1 MFINH
6 IILILFFILSF
17 YQLQKIAST
26 HPGSMNERSL
36 NNIELNLFSMSVY
49 FRNELIQEEFNNL
62 NVFMIPNVKDYVLT
76 FINNQIKHGQQFE
89 TFYLEFIFFFYLLL
103 LVCTYFTLSNYLI
116 PSLLLIMNYGTSL
129 YKYYLL
135 NKDTNIIEL
144 EPWKSMDFMLNSLL
158 IFFILINCLCCSCTT
173 QRKKIT
179 IPKSKETLK
188 QEEMNKS
195 IEEDKSENSIN
206 EFDEKKEI
214 PEWQ

>member
-26 HPGSMNERSL
+26 HPGSINERSL
-36 NNIELNLFSMSVY
+36 NNIEFNLFSMSVY
-49 FRNELIQEEFNNL
+49 FRNELIQEEFNSL
-62 NVFMIPNVKDYVLT
+62 NIFLIPKVKDYVLT

-89 TFYLEFIFFFYLLL
+89 TFYLEFICFFYLILL
-103 LVCTYFTLSNYLI
+103 ICTYFSLSYYFI
-116 PSLLLIMNYGTSL
+116 PSLLLIINYGTSL

-135 NKDTNIIEL
+135 NKNANIIEL

-158 IFFILINCLCCSCTT
+158 ILFILINCMCCSCRT

-179 IPKSKETLK
+179 TPKSKEIIK
-188 QEEMNKS
+188 ENKKS
-195 IEEDKSENSIN
+195 IEEDKSENSLN

>member
-1 MFINH
+1 
-6 IILILFFILSF
+6 
-17 YQLQKIAST
+17 
-26 HPGSMNERSL
+26 
-36 NNIELNLFSMSVY
+36 
-49 FRNELIQEEFNNL
+49 
-62 NVFMIPNVKDYVLT
+62 
-76 FINNQIKHGQQFE
+76 
-89 TFYLEFIFFFYLLL
+89 
-103 LVCTYFTLSNYLI
+103 
-116 PSLLLIMNYGTSL
+116 
-129 YKYYLL
+129 
-135 NKDTNIIEL
+135 
-144 EPWKSMDFMLNSLL
+144 MDFMLNSLL

>member
-26 HPGSMNERSL
+26 HPGSINERSL
-36 NNIELNLFSMSVY
+36 NNVELNIFSMSVY
-49 FRNELIQEEFNNL
+49 FRNELIQEEFNSL
-62 NVFMIPNVKDYVLT
+62 NIFLIPKVKDYVLT

-89 TFYLEFIFFFYLLL
+89 TFYLEFICFFYLILL
-103 LVCTYFTLSNYLI
+103 ICTYFSLSYYFI
-116 PSLLLIMNYGTSL
+116 PSLFLIINYGTSL

-135 NKDTNIIEL
+135 NKNANIIEL

-158 IFFILINCLCCSCTT
+158 ILFILINCMCCSCRT

-179 IPKSKETLK
+179 IPKSKEIIK
-188 QEEMNKS
+188 ENKKS
-195 IEEDKSENSIN
+195 IEEDKSEDSLN